1 MISPSLPATG
11 GPPRPSL
18 RIAMRP
24 SGDGSSM
31 TPIYLNRIGGGGGAT
46 CSGGGVP
53 AGRGG
58 GGGGGFGRKRNG
70 FLRAADNASS
80 SACSRSR
87 CTSVTGSAALLPA
100 VRRAGADRGA
110 GVAVVVRDTGLDGA
124 LVVPVGKG
132 MPPPN
137 CT

>member
-31 TPIYLNRIGGGGGAT
+31 TPIYLNRIGGGGGGPVGTGGAT
-46 CSGGGVP
+46 CSGLGVT

-58 GGGGGFGRKRNG
+58 GGGAGFGRKRNG
-70 FLRAADNASS
+70 FLRAADNASY
-80 SACSRSR
+80 SACRRSR
-87 CTSVTGSAALLPA
+87 CTSVTGSAAL
-100 VRRAGADRGA
+100 
-110 GVAVVVRDTGLDGA
+110 
-124 LVVPVGKG
+124 
-132 MPPPN
+132 
-137 CT
+137 